1 MLSLR
6 NLMNLKKNM
15 TFKLIILYAFSA
27 LMLSFVLIKTANG
40 ATVNLVWNA
49 NSETDLAGYKVHIG
63 NNSGVYSQTHDVGKF
78 ITASFKL
85 ANRTF
90 YCFAVTAYNT
100 SGLESGYSNEV
111 CYTTP
116 KPGKGNQK

>member
-15 TFKLIILYAFSA
+15 T
-27 LMLSFVLIKTANG
+27 
-40 ATVNLVWNA
+40 
-49 NSETDLAGYKVHIG
+49 
-63 NNSGVYSQTHDVGKF
+63 
-78 ITASFKL
+78 FKL